1 MAAGNFLGNDPEQMD
16 RLATRME
23 QEAGKIDVE
32 LETRPSAPRSRLT
45 LDAATP
51 SAYWTRVSE
60 ADWNSN
66 HSTALKRAVESLRQN
81 AQVVKKEAAA
91 QRQVSGA

>member
-1 MAAGNFLGNDPEQMD
+1 MASGGNFLGNDPEQMD

-23 QEAGKIDVE
+23 QEAGKIDEAIRLVTTD
-32 LETRPSAPRSRLT
+32 LQSLQWTGADRTRFES
-45 LDAATP
+45 
-51 SAYWTRVSE
+51 
-60 ADWNSN
+60 DWNSN
-66 HSTALKRAVESLRQN
+66 HASALKRAVESLRQN